1 MYAKGNKI
9 FTTRRYPRSS
19 PQWYNHDTS
28 PKTPRGDEWCD
39 GGSQNRMA
47 ARWLSDSQS
56 HPGTITSD
64 SLMHVIKCSYQ
75 TAETCLKFYLF
86 TYSVSSCTLSAHQGG
101 DSWLMEV
108 YCESRH
114 SAVVVVSTFPVY
126 VTARDKKLNVILEVD
141 AFQQSGVRRRT
152 LTIFMW

>member
-1 MYAKGNKI
+1 MQKAIKYLLLVGI
-9 FTTRRYPRSS
+9 RVRPRSTVTIHRRRLREAA
-19 PQWYNHDTS
+19 NVD
-28 PKTPRGDEWCD
+28 
-39 GGSQNRMA
+39 GSQNRMA
-47 ARWLSDSQS
+47 VRRLSDSQS

-126 VTARDKKLNVILEVD
+126 VTARDKKLNVILEVV

-152 LTIFMW
+152 LTIFMG